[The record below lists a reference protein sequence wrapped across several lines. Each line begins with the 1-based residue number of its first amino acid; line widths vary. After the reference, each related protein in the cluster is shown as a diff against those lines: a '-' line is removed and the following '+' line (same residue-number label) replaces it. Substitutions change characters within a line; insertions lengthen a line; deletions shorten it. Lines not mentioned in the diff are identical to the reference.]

1 MHSVELSKNITVLT
15 KAHPVKHIDPE
26 NGSVSYPNETSL
38 FEQIRKE
45 IGSSSRRGGK
55 SGSGSRSPVAL
66 AAVALWSE
74 IQESLNTS
82 YIANTGTENPE
93 LPPETKLDSWA
104 SFAKDE
110 ETIIRCVETTSQ
122 WIAEIRELINPEPSV
137 ELVGRCPAC
146 GNTHAFTEQDGETI
160 RNTALNA
167 SMFGANCRS
176 CGAHWEPKQFEDLKH
191 QIR

>member
-38 FEQIRKE
+38 FEQLRTE

-55 SGSGSRSPVAL
+55 GGSGSRSPVAL

-82 YIANTGTENPE
+82 YIANTGTDNPE
-93 LPPETKLDSWA
+93 LPPETKLENWA

-160 RNTALNA
+160 RNTALSAN
-167 SMFGANCRS
+167 MFGANCRS
-176 CGAHWEPKQFEDLKH
+176 CGAHWEPRQFEDLKH
-191 QIR
+191 QI